1 MFRKG
6 QIGSLGLREDSP
18 NSLGLL
24 HLLHTVVRYY
34 RGDLEGAEKHFRF

>member
-1 MFRKG
+1 MMLAD
-6 QIGSLGLREDSP
+6 QVLDLALREDSL

-34 RGDLEGAEKHFRF
+34 RGDLAGAEKHFTL